1 MQATSITR
9 AALAVVLLA
18 ALLAAAASG
27 CRAEEEPLVLSA
39 PWDDGEVSRLE
50 VLAADTGTE
59 IAGWV
64 ITMAAAPDGGWV
76 ITTEMSAPG
85 MTEVSSVH
93 VRAADLLPLSIDYE
107 LESAQAQA
115 TYTGLYGEEDLVIT
129 ATVNGEAQSPTV
141 KLPEPPYFDNEQVV
155 PTLRAMPLA
164 EGWETAL
171 NIVGSKSATKG
182 RITVKV
188 AGREEVTVP
197 AGTFDCWKVELVG
210 MEQAAWIS
218 VDPPHQLVRYEN
230 TRAKT
235 LSRLVDYLPGQ

>member
-188 AGREEVTVP
+188 GRTGRHGTGGLDKRRP
-197 AGTFDCWKVELVG
+197 A
-210 MEQAAWIS
+210 
-218 VDPPHQLVRYEN
+218 PPACPLREHTSQDLEPARGLSP
-230 TRAKT
+230 RAVAPT
-235 LSRLVDYLPGQ
+235 GEG